1 MLLNIVLVC
10 SSVTSVRCECE
21 WKMVS
26 KQQKGQT
33 VHSEAKEVIRRVI
46 NKCNKEAR
54 TVYIQNLL
62 KQSSLWV

>member
-10 SSVTSVRCECE
+10 SSVTSVGCE

-26 KQQKGQT
+26 EQQKGQT

-54 TVYIQNLL
+54 TVYIQNLP
-62 KQSSLWV
+62 KQSSLRA